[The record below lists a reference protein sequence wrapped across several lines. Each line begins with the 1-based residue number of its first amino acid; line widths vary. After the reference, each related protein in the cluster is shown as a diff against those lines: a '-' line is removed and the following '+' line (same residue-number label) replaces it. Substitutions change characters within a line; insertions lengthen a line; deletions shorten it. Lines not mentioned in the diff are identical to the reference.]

1 MQKKEI
7 IGKTEG
13 IAKVNKMQGLLNNI
27 NNKNKIFSN
36 ENDIFNEY
44 IPENNNLNDI
54 EILRPTPLRNYK
66 DTFFLGKK
74 RAGNKGLFQYNN
86 YYKNNNDKL
95 YNCAFKSFNCC
106 EKSKNIIYPF
116 FNPDF
121 MKIKQNFF
129 NSNNHQEKKK
139 TLNKSQT
146 QIKINVIINNYNI
159 NTDRSFI
166 KENNEDIN
174 NKKAIFG
181 ITNNKSEH
189 SEIVKTPKSSCTMN
203 TTNSQNTN
211 KATKNISFKKFEIIK
226 TDNLN
231 EIDILKLDEIKKIS
245 KKRKRGRKPLKE
257 SKRQHNALDQDNIIR
272 KIQVH
277 FLSFIIYFCNDL
289 IQVILPNNKDLS
301 FKNIN
306 YELKKTVNHAY
317 IEKLKSQKIGDIL
330 QLKASPKNKKF
341 DGNINQKTFEKI
353 CNMNQFLKNFFEM
366 SYLDMFNNYYC
377 INEREVNVEEYKVK
391 LSQKTRLFIDL
402 IEKNKSSAE
411 KIREIAEQY
420 FINKKRN
427 LNNPFFVIKKSDNVI

>member
-1 MQKKEI
+1 
-7 IGKTEG
+7 
-13 IAKVNKMQGLLNNI
+13 
-27 NNKNKIFSN
+27 
-36 ENDIFNEY
+36 
-44 IPENNNLNDI
+44 
-54 EILRPTPLRNYK
+54 
-66 DTFFLGKK
+66 
-74 RAGNKGLFQYNN
+74 
-86 YYKNNNDKL
+86 
-95 YNCAFKSFNCC
+95 
-106 EKSKNIIYPF
+106 
-116 FNPDF
+116 

-277 FLSFIIYFCNDL
+277 FYKSFYLII
-289 IQVILPNNKDLS
+289 
-301 FKNIN
+301 
-306 YELKKTVNHAY
+306 
-317 IEKLKSQKIGDIL
+317 KI
-330 QLKASPKNKKF
+330 
-341 DGNINQKTFEKI
+341 
-353 CNMNQFLKNFFEM
+353 
-366 SYLDMFNNYYC
+366 
-377 INEREVNVEEYKVK
+377 
-391 LSQKTRLFIDL
+391 
-402 IEKNKSSAE
+402 
-411 KIREIAEQY
+411 
-420 FINKKRN
+420 
-427 LNNPFFVIKKSDNVI
+427 